1 MDSYFINFSDG
12 APYFEN
18 KDLQY
23 WGQYAVRHT
32 KNQVDNMVHRGIKVL
47 SYFISGKY
55 GYDSESDFKA
65 MYGKGAEFINTSQV
79 VPLAKT
85 LNKMFATK

>member
-1 MDSYFINFSDG
+1 
-12 APYFEN
+12 
-18 KDLQY
+18 
-23 WGQYAVRHT
+23 
-32 KNQVDNMVHRGIKVL
+32 MVHRGIKVL

-55 GYDSESDFKA
+55 GNNSNESDFKA
-65 MYGKGAEFINTSQV
+65 MYGKGSEFINTSQV